1 MNSIKTIYISE
12 DDEKTYEKVIQEAAK
27 TKRGIG
33 YILMEAWRLLHKE
46 VKK

>member
-1 MNSIKTIYISE
+1 MQIKTIYISE
-12 DDEKTYEKVIQEAAK
+12 QDESTYEKVIQGAAK

-33 YILMEAWRLLHKE
+33 YVLMEAWRKIYE